1 MGCLKVLSACFL
13 PGEFGAFLC
22 DSCSFSKISFRFSR
36 CEARKSCDDRVAS
49 AGAMSSID
57 SRTLGRDSGDAL
69 MGMIIGTGNHRTP
82 GPSNKK
88 PTDTK
93 AALVV
98 ITYHSLE

>member
-1 MGCLKVLSACFL
+1 
-13 PGEFGAFLC
+13 
-22 DSCSFSKISFRFSR
+22 
-36 CEARKSCDDRVAS
+36 
-49 AGAMSSID
+49 
-57 SRTLGRDSGDAL
+57 

-98 ITYHSLE
+98 ITYPSFEEVAIGCKTHRVQDPSDKERRDESQRELYSPQASPGEQREPETL